1 MDDVRDGVGMEI
13 NIPLIQQYRTK
24 YTDIWTAALQQDT
37 SLLESYVTIMQSCR
51 GKQVELPYLG
61 KTELNERKGRL
72 QKVEFT
78 ELSTGKRQMKPIQF
92 EKFIGLSTDDP
103 MFMDTLQLTSAQV
116 IDEQRK
122 AAARIRDAV
131 ILGLVLK
138 NGKWTIR
145 ASGDGVVG
153 GILAPNYTGNDG
165 ATLTPFDD
173 TRTVVADFIMK
184 GTKTPAGMI
193 LDKIV
198 EGKRM
203 MEESH
208 AYHEGSGDMLC
219 MAITPRQKAE
229 IIMWE
234 QQQNKNYGFSVLQHG
249 KVNPMLGIN
258 FLVTDMLPVD
268 ASGNRICPM
277 WLKSK
282 VALGVWENPSFRI
295 DQRDDYIDLLQVGVT
310 CAYGATRKDEE
321 SFVKVLCT
329 EPAEG

>member
-1 MDDVRDGVGMEI
+1 MDI

-24 YTDIWTAALQQDT
+24 FTNIWTAALQQDT
-37 SLLESYVTIMQSCR
+37 SLLESYVTIMQDCR

-78 ELSTGKRQMKPIQF
+78 ELATGKRQMKPIQF

-116 IDEQRK
+116 VDEQRK

-138 NGKWTIR
+138 DGKWAIR
-145 ASGDGVVG
+145 ATGDGVVG

-165 ATLTPFDD
+165 ATLTPFDEK
-173 TRTVVADFIMK
+173 RTVAADFVMK
-184 GTKTPAGMI
+184 CTLVASGMI

-203 MEESH
+203 MEEAH
-208 AYHEGSGDMLC
+208 AYHEGSGDTIC

-258 FLVTDMLPVD
+258 FLVTDMLPLD
-268 ASGNRICPM
+268 ANGNRICPM

-295 DQRDDYIDLLQVGVT
+295 DRRDDYVDLLQVGVT

-321 SFVKVLCT
+321 SFVKVLCS
-329 EPAEG
+329 ESASAEA